1 MYPYP
6 ARQSE
11 EVFRSASPILARI
24 ESNVL
29 GVPNTHPVPVLQ
41 AQNKRPKRAGM
52 DQSHDFIPNGF
63 GSHLIA
69 FLHSHYNASPQLLS
83 TLNAQLSAPR
93 YTIDMVR
100 GRDHEVGNDFI
111 CGGLFEFEHLT
122 FLLAGLPANSR

>member
-41 AQNKRPKRAGM
+41 AQNKRPKRACM
-52 DQSHDFIPNGF
+52 DQSQDFIANGF

-69 FLHSHYNASPQLLS
+69 FLQSQYNAHPAV
-83 TLNAQLSAPR
+83 TLNSQLEAKLRKSLSPCR
-93 YTIDMVR
+93 PYTQ
-100 GRDHEVGNDFI
+100 
-111 CGGLFEFEHLT
+111 
-122 FLLAGLPANSR
+122 P